1 MPEPCIASPY
11 AGLAGFSGCGQGHRF
26 ARQLLKNRGNPPDP
40 SLRDSLLCRSLP
52 TRAPEHFDMYRLSY
66 IEGEPRRYR
75 DTPMRPLAKP
85 RTEQF
90 TDEESPLARAEVILL
105 DGRFNTVSL
114 SDGENIVTEPRLRI
128 QLGL

>member
-66 IEGEPRRYR
+66 IGEPRRYK
-75 DTPMRPLAKP
+75 DTSMRPLAKP

-90 TDEESPLARAEVILL
+90 TDEESALARAEVILL